1 MTLVFQITIVVVI
14 VLLALLVFRG
24 QGDRHLAMRRI
35 FLLLFIVAA
44 ASSVFFP
51 QIWTF
56 AANLLGIG
64 RGTDLIVYLLV
75 LFFLGFVA
83 TTYRRFRQ
91 MEINMTEIAR
101 KVALQGEYPPQ
112 SKIDTPEDSA

>member
-1 MTLVFQITIVVVI
+1 MTVVFQFAIVVVI

-24 QGDRHLAMRRI
+24 QGERHLALRRI
-35 FLLLFIVAA
+35 FLLLFIAAA

-56 AANLLGIG
+56 AANVLGIG

-101 KVALQGEYPPQ
+101 KVALQSEHPPETRYP
-112 SKIDTPEDSA
+112 IPEDER

>member
-1 MTLVFQITIVVVI
+1 MTLVFQIAIVVVI
-14 VLLALLVFRG
+14 ILLALLVFRG

-101 KVALQGEYPPQ
+101 KVALQGDLPPE
-112 SKIDTPEDSA
+112 SKIEIPEDSA

>member
-1 MTLVFQITIVVVI
+1 MTFVFQIAIVVVI
-14 VLLALLVFRG
+14 VLLALVVFRG
-24 QGDRHLAMRRI
+24 QGDRHLAVRRI

-51 QIWTF
+51 QIWTY

-101 KVALQGEYPPQ
+101 KVALQGEHPPEP
-112 SKIDTPEDSA
+112 KTPISDDER